1 MSAIPPKR
9 SRAKK
14 APEPKQAALP
24 LPLKQWFVNTGNPLR
39 LRELLEDT
47 TFQTAVL
54 TARDLGLPTGASVST
69 KDQHQLAVSHA
80 YLAGFC
86 DFLTVLRSLTV
97 LPVDPLNED
106 GWSYVTP
113 EQNSI

>member
-1 MSAIPPKR
+1 MSPIPPKR

-24 LPLKQWFVNTGNPLR
+24 VPLKQWFANPGNALR
-39 LRELLEDT
+39 LREIIDDPA
-47 TFQTAVL
+47 FQTAAL
-54 TARDLGLPTGASVST
+54 TAREIGLPTGTSVSA
-69 KDQHQLAVSHA
+69 KDPHQLAVSHA

>member
-1 MSAIPPKR
+1 MSSIPPKR

-24 LPLKQWFVNTGNPLR
+24 LPLKQWFVNAGNPLR
-39 LRELLEDT
+39 LRELLDDPI
-47 TFQTAVL
+47 FQTAVL

-86 DFLTVLRSLTV
+86 DFVTVLKSLTV

-106 GWSYVTP
+106 GWAYVTP
-113 EQNSI
+113 EQKDI